1 MHQDTHHYLLR
12 GARPSDP
19 GGKHLITQEALDQQ
33 EQIHTARE
41 GCGEAEL
48 WSRLYW
54 TVRDCTSQRRFRN
67 ISPEHSAFMRPTTI
81 PLHRDGSC
89 SPDDKGGRRTAYGE
103 TALHTPSEEEMP
115 ALCDHT
121 GGTHEPH
128 RSLSVLSS
136 RAPSTAP
143 RPPPRLLRHG
153 PPHTKSTAQHRY
165 RRAQNPDTD
174 RHRSSSARRRSLL
187 PQDQPASTR
196 ATISPQKTL
205 HHLLPECTDA
215 LAVRQR
221 LGIKK
226 DLAPKA
232 SPNGSCL
239 VAGNSCR
246 CSTISSA
253 P

>member
-1 MHQDTHHYLLR
+1 
-12 GARPSDP
+12 
-19 GGKHLITQEALDQQ
+19 
-33 EQIHTARE
+33 
-41 GCGEAEL
+41 
-48 WSRLYW
+48 
-54 TVRDCTSQRRFRN
+54 
-67 ISPEHSAFMRPTTI
+67 
-81 PLHRDGSC
+81 
-89 SPDDKGGRRTAYGE
+89 
-103 TALHTPSEEEMP
+103 MP

-174 RHRSSSARRRSLL
+174 RHRSSSARRQSLL

-226 DLAPKA
+226 DLRTESFSQWQLPRGRKLM
-232 SPNGSCL
+232 SLLDHLLGTLMTSC
-239 VAGNSCR
+239 G
-246 CSTISSA
+246 
-253 P
+253 